1 MDLFLFYEERRRRKG
16 VGEQRCACSILH
28 HVKPSNLKNILL
40 LHAQPKK
47 EKRKRTKAI
56 KGYEKR
62 NREMNNLW

>member
-1 MDLFLFYEERRRRKG
+1 MCMQYFTSCKT
-16 VGEQRCACSILH
+16 I
-28 HVKPSNLKNILL
+28 KPSNLKNILL

>member
-1 MDLFLFYEERRRRKG
+1 MQYFTSCKT
-16 VGEQRCACSILH
+16 I
-28 HVKPSNLKNILL
+28 KPSNLKNILL